1 MVAGVVPSTTSGLR
15 GVAKTQAWLQK
26 LLPPAQETVPVDPP
40 DQATVTAGYVAV
52 LKATKGNGPLTYLS
66 TPITGGQKKYEFLA
80 ERDKTSK
87 AQLDEPQSRE
97 FARDVIGYNT
107 EMAKGIAECLQGD
120 PANGVVLN
128 PGTLN
133 VPGWTQ
139 RDYLEHWLTV
149 VKEVADKVVLVPG
162 WQFSKGCVYE
172 AREALNKGI
181 PVQEI
186 EIKNLTRDSAE
197 ARVDEAVEVLR
208 DTGFEADAT
217 MGNILN
223 TEGFVEEWYLNHA

>member
-1 MVAGVVPSTTSGLR
+1 MVAGVVPSTTTGLR
-15 GVAKTQAWLQK
+15 GVAKTQKWLEK
-26 LLPPAQETVPVDPP
+26 LLPPAADSVPVAAP
-40 DQATVTAGYVAV
+40 DQATITAGYIAV
-52 LKATKGNGPLTYLS
+52 LKANKGNGPLTYLS
-66 TPITGGQKKYEFLA
+66 TPITGGQRKYEFLA
-80 ERDKTSK
+80 QREKTSK
-87 AQLDEPQSRE
+87 AELSEPESRE

-107 EMAKGIAECLQGD
+107 EMAKGVAECLQGN
-120 PANGVVLN
+120 PENGVVVN

-139 RDYLEHWLTV
+139 RDYLNHWLAV

-186 EIKNLTRDSAE
+186 QITDLDRTSAQ
-197 ARVDEAVEVLR
+197 ARVDQAVEMLET
-208 DTGFEADAT
+208 TGFEKDAT
-217 MGNILN
+217 MGDILN
-223 TEGFVEEWYLNHA
+223 TQGFHEEWYLNHA